1 MKRDNYTYIILT
13 LLFAFIN
20 LNAQK
25 ESSIDRAKGEELNKY
40 LIKLNQIVKLANTKH
55 LNDIETKYLI
65 DAAIKGLI
73 QKLDPHT
80 YYFNSDEVKLLD
92 LERNGV
98 HYSIGLNF
106 LLIKDTA
113 TVLSVLE
120 GGPAYNEGIRTG
132 DKLIS
137 INDSILA
144 GRTKYNIESLLNSG
158 SKSEPL
164 IVSFIPFK
172 KSNIITKTFT
182 PIKYPYFSVDA
193 SFLIDGTDI
202 GYVSIN
208 RFMRN
213 THKELI
219 DSIVDL
225 SKRGM
230 KKMIIDLRNNPG
242 GSVEETYMAIDEFVS
257 AGNTILM
264 TRGKDPIYNET
275 YKSSSGGLFEDIP
288 LVVLVNKESAS
299 ASEIFAG
306 AVQDLDRGLIIGETT
321 FGKGLVQRPYQF
333 FDGSEL
339 WLTVAQY
346 YTPSGRSIQRSYEN
360 KEVYGT
366 LQDRIYLKDGMNIA
380 HTTEVVPGSSSQ
392 ENMYKTRTGRPI
404 VGAGG
409 VTPDY
414 IINEDSLSIKGQYID
429 KKNLHEK
436 FILEYYQQKKDSLK
450 KAFNDNFD
458 NYLNEFEIS
467 DILFSE
473 FLEKAST
480 SDYKISSTDVAADA
494 KHFKTLMKARLAQY
508 IWDEQKMKLVLL
520 NNSEHLKKA
529 IELMPVAIQILNQK

>member
-1 MKRDNYTYIILT
+1 MKKDNLTYFIIIL
-13 LLFAFIN
+13 LIAFIN

-25 ESSIDRAKGEELNKY
+25 ETSLDKAKVEELNKY

-55 LNDIETKYLI
+55 LNDVETRLLV
-65 DAAIKGLI
+65 DAAVKGLI

-80 YYFNSDEVKLLD
+80 YYFSSDEVKLLN
-92 LERNGV
+92 LERNGI

-106 LLIKDTA
+106 VVIRDTA

-120 GGPAYNEGIRTG
+120 GGPAYTEGIRTG

-137 INDSILA
+137 INDSTLV
-144 GRTKYNIESLLNSG
+144 GKTKYSIESLLNSG
-158 SKSEPL
+158 SKNDPL
-164 IVSFIPFK
+164 IVSFVPYK
-172 KSNIITKTFT
+172 KNSIITKNIT

-202 GYVSIN
+202 GYISIN

-219 DSIVDL
+219 DSLVDL
-225 SKRGM
+225 SKKGM

-257 AGNTILM
+257 SGNTILM

-346 YTPSGRSIQRSYEN
+346 FTPSGRSIQRSYQN
-360 KEVYGT
+360 KESYGT

-380 HTTEVVPGSSSQ
+380 HTTEVVAGASSE
-392 ENMYKTRTGRPI
+392 ENLFRTRTGRP
-404 VGAGG
+404 VVSGG
-409 VTPDY
+409 GITPDY
-414 IINEDSLSIKGQYID
+414 IINEDTLTEKGKLIEN
-429 KKNLHEK
+429 KNLHEK
-436 FILEYYQQKKDSLK
+436 FLLEYYQQNKDSLK
-450 KAFNDNFD
+450 KALYNDFD
-458 NYLNEFEIS
+458 NYLDN
-467 DILFSE
+467 
-473 FLEKAST
+473 
-480 SDYKISSTDVAADA
+480 YKISDLLFVEFLGSLSINNNKVTMDDVSSDIA
-494 KHFKTLMKARLAQY
+494 HFKTIMKARLANY

-520 NNSEHLKKA
+520 KESQHLKKA

>member
-1 MKRDNYTYIILT
+1 MRKDNFTYLILIF
-13 LLFAFIN
+13 LIAFVN
-20 LNAQK
+20 VNAQK
-25 ESSIDRAKGEELNKY
+25 ESSIDRTKSEDLNKY

-55 LNDIETKYLI
+55 LNDVETKQLI
-65 DAAIKGLI
+65 DAAVKGLI

-80 YYFNSDEVKLLD
+80 YYFTAEEVKLLD

-106 LLIKDTA
+106 VVIKDTV
-113 TVLSVLE
+113 TVLSVLD

-137 INDSILA
+137 INDSNLV

-158 SKSEPL
+158 TKTDPL
-164 IVSFIPFK
+164 IVGFIPYK
-172 KSNIITKTFT
+172 KNNIISKTIT

-193 SFLIDGTDI
+193 SFLIEGTDI

-225 SKRGM
+225 SKKGM

-257 AGNTILM
+257 SGNIILM

-275 YKSSSGGLFEDIP
+275 YKSSSGGLFENIP

-306 AVQDLDRGLIIGETT
+306 AVQDLDRGLIVGETT

-346 YTPSGRSIQRSYEN
+346 YTPSGRSIQKSYEN
-360 KEVYGT
+360 KEKYGT

-380 HTTEVVPGSSSQ
+380 HTTEVVPGASSQ
-392 ENMYKTRTGRPI
+392 ENMFKTRTGRPV
-404 VGAGG
+404 VGGG
-409 VTPDY
+409 GITPDY
-414 IINEDSLSIKGQYID
+414 IINEDTLSIKGQYIE

-436 FILEYYQQKKDSLK
+436 FMIEYYQQNKDSLK
-450 KAFNDNFD
+450 NTFAKSFD
-458 NYLNEFEIS
+458 DYLNNYQIS
-467 DILFSE
+467 NELFNE
-473 FLEKAST
+473 FLS
-480 SDYKISSTDVAADA
+480 KISTPDYPINLVDVANDA
-494 KHFKTLMKARLAQY
+494 NHFKTIMKARLANF
-508 IWDEQKMKLVLL
+508 IWDEQKMKFVLL
-520 NNSEHLKKA
+520 NDSDHLKKA

>member
-1 MKRDNYTYIILT
+1 MRKDNFTYLILIF
-13 LLFAFIN
+13 LIAFVN
-20 LNAQK
+20 VNAQK
-25 ESSIDRAKGEELNKY
+25 ESSIDRAKSEDLNKY

-55 LNDIETKYLI
+55 LNDVETKQLI
-65 DAAIKGLI
+65 DAAVKGLI

-80 YYFNSDEVKLLD
+80 YYFTAEEVKLLD

-106 LLIKDTA
+106 VVIKDTV
-113 TVLSVLE
+113 TVLSVLD

-137 INDSILA
+137 INDSNLV

-158 SKSEPL
+158 TKTDPL
-164 IVSFIPFK
+164 IVGFIPYK
-172 KSNIITKTFT
+172 KNNIISKTIT

-193 SFLIDGTDI
+193 SFLIEGTDI

-225 SKRGM
+225 SKKGM

-257 AGNTILM
+257 SGNIILM

-275 YKSSSGGLFEDIP
+275 YKSSSGGLFENIP

-346 YTPSGRSIQRSYEN
+346 YTPSGRSIQKSYEN
-360 KEVYGT
+360 KEKYGT

-380 HTTEVVPGSSSQ
+380 HTTEVVPGASSQ
-392 ENMYKTRTGRPI
+392 ENMFKTRTGRPV
-404 VGAGG
+404 VGGG
-409 VTPDY
+409 GITPDY
-414 IINEDSLSIKGQYID
+414 IINEDTLSIKGQYIE

-436 FILEYYQQKKDSLK
+436 FVIEYYQQNKDSLK
-450 KAFNDNFD
+450 YFFAKDFD
-458 NYLNEFEIS
+458 NYLSNYQISDELFNEFLS
-467 DILFSE
+467 
-473 FLEKAST
+473 
-480 SDYKISSTDVAADA
+480 KISTPDYPINIADVASDA
-494 KHFKTLMKARLAQY
+494 NHFKTIMKARLANF
-508 IWDEQKMKLVLL
+508 IWDEQKMKFVLL
-520 NNSEHLKKA
+520 NDSDHLKKA